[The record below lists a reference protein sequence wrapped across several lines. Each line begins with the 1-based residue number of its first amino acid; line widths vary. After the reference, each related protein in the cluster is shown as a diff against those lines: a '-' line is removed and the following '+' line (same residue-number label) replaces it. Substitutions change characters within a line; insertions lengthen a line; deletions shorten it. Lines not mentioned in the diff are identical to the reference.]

1 MEAAVYAAKL
11 CQSKGVKVSY
21 DAAGTYPNVE
31 RLMPHV
37 DWLIPSE
44 EFALK
49 FTYRNRRGSRR
60 LLYETYNPELVV
72 ITQVYAAAFL

>member
-1 MEAAVYAAKL
+1 M
-11 CQSKGVKVSY
+11 SIKGVKVSY
-21 DAAGTYPNVE
+21 DAGGTYPNVE

-49 FTYRNRRGSRR
+49 FTGAETGEEAAR
-60 LLYETYNPELVV
+60 LLYETYNPERL
-72 ITQVYAAAFL
+72 